1 MSRKLRKV
9 KSAMAVFVLFLLP
22 LLAGCP
28 WERPDYDNL
37 ARRMGDLEEEGTD
50 QADDE
55 RIGELKADIR
65 RVDKEIE
72 ETIEKVRDRGTYYKL
87 LGLKYM
93 DYDMWSEG
101 VEAFSGA
108 LNVYPDNS
116 RLHYY
121 RAVCLGQSGV
131 GESNRNLRQELLE
144 RAEFDYLRA
153 AELDPIYT
161 SPLWGL
167 AILYVFELDRARE
180 AEPVLDRL
188 MDIEPSNEKAILLR
202 AELYKAAGD
211 KMRALELYHRL
222 QVDGKDKEIKQE
234 AIQRAAALGG

>member
-1 MSRKLRKV
+1 MKKRAFRNRIVLP
-9 KSAMAVFVLFLLP
+9 VFVIFLLP

-28 WERPDYDNL
+28 WDRPDYDDL
-37 ARRMGDLEEEGTD
+37 SRRMGDLEEETMP
-50 QADDE
+50 DDE
-55 RIGELKADIR
+55 RIRELKSEIR
-65 RVDKEIE
+65 RVDREIE
-72 ETIEKVRDRGTYYKL
+72 DTIEKVRDRGTYYKL

-93 DYDMWSEG
+93 DYDMWAEG
-101 VEAFSGA
+101 VDAFTGA
-108 LNVYPDNS
+108 LHVYPDNS

-121 RAVCLGQSGV
+121 RAVCLGQSGIN
-131 GESNRNLRQELLE
+131 ESSRTLRQELFE

-153 AELDPIYT
+153 TELDGIYT

-167 AILYVFELDRARE
+167 AILYVYELDRPRD